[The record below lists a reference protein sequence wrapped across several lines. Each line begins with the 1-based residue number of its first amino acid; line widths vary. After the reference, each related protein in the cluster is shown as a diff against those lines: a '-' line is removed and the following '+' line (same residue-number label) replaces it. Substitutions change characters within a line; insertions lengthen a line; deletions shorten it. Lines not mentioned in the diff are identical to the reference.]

1 MTPITKSLEKERF
14 EGNKTKWTQWSPL
27 TALTTKSEKRKT
39 LDDSAI
45 DVSRSVFL
53 DELTSFI
60 SFQGNAVKVV
70 ALRSHDF
77 TGLGFNIC
85 GNMKEGIY
93 IKDVL
98 HRGPASESGKLNPGK
113 AEEGCRTA
121 RLIDFF
127 FGVGDRINSVTI
139 SFEHMVYEDA
149 LTILSYAS
157 PYEVIIE
164 ARGGKVIHQS
174 SGQGARPSH
183 PVYRSSS
190 CTDLFHV
197 SRLIVDWSFRIK
209 SGEVSGG

>member
-1 MTPITKSLEKERF
+1 MQ
-14 EGNKTKWTQWSPL
+14 N
-27 TALTTKSEKRKT
+27 SEV
-39 LDDSAI
+39 D
-45 DVSRSVFL
+45 
-53 DELTSFI
+53 
-60 SFQGNAVKVV
+60 
-70 ALRSHDF
+70 
-77 TGLGFNIC
+77 
-85 GNMKEGIY
+85 
-93 IKDVL
+93 
-98 HRGPASESGKLNPGK
+98 
-113 AEEGCRTA
+113 
-121 RLIDFF
+121 RLF